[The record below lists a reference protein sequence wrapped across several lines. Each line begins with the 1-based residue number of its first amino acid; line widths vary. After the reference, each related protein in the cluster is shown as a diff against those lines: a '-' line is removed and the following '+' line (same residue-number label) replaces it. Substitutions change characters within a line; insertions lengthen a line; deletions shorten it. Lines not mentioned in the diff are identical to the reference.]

1 MEYSSSDSSRAG
13 VSRIL
18 TSVSTKYDFTTMT
31 RFPATLNAA
40 DSLEKQRLLK
50 LCIGLWFR
58 FINAVVRDI
67 NKTWTEEKIDTA

>member
-1 MEYSSSDSSRAG
+1 MEYSSSNSLRAG

-18 TSVSTKYDFTTMT
+18 ASVSKYAFTTMT

-58 FINAVVRDI
+58 FINTVVRDI
-67 NKTWTEEKIDTA
+67 NKT